1 MIEIVIEKLQKGKS
15 NFISDHKNL
24 ELDCEFDGE
33 PFGGLKL
40 CSSILVHLSTIQLC
54 FSEAGEN

>member
-1 MIEIVIEKLQKGKS
+1 MMKLQKGKS

-33 PFGGLKL
+33 PVKRNENQSRIRSFGPR
-40 CSSILVHLSTIQLC
+40 VNDPAV
-54 FSEAGEN
+54 FF